1 MTSRTTLRRLTM
13 LVALTGV
20 VFVNGCL
27 AGLERNL
34 DILFAPDALGNT
46 LAAPYSPVRQI
57 VEFFARWVYG

>member
-27 AGLERNL
+27 AGWERNL
-34 DILFAPDALGNT
+34 DILFAPDALGNA
-46 LAAPYSPVRQI
+46 LVAPYSPVRQI
-57 VEFFARWVYG
+57 VEFFVRWVYG